1 MVNKRIK
8 GVYNGEKVNLSLKKE
23 KNKSGLQKQDIITDG
38 VKFATLPLGQQEALR
53 CTKTEDLFPSSPD
66 ETGSRFIL

>member
-1 MVNKRIK
+1 MNKRIK
-8 GVYNGEKVNLSLKKE
+8 GVYDGERVNISLKKE

-53 CTKTEDLFPSSPD
+53 CTKT
-66 ETGSRFIL
+66 